1 MEFAELAAMAAA
13 HAEARAIQ
21 VAVKLGVFE
30 ALADQPASAA
40 DLARMTGADPRAAEI
55 LANAIVALGLLEL
68 EGGRYRLDA
77 AARRFLV
84 KASPEYLGGLILF
97 DEAIFP
103 LWSSLEAA
111 VQSGRPAR
119 APDMFQGD
127 PAETERFIRAMDNLV
142 RARGDAQWVAEHLDL
157 RGKRTIADLGGGP
170 GTYLAALMRKYPA
183 AAGEIWDLK
192 ATLEVARRIL
202 TEREAGAAA
211 RITLRAV
218 DYLKDE
224 LPGPVDAILVS
235 NIIHSETAAA
245 NSELMRKCFRSL
257 GRGGTIIIKD
267 HVMNREL
274 THPRTGAVF
283 SLYLLLVTR
292 GRDYSFEEIA
302 GWLGDAGFSGARRQD
317 LPSPPFSSSLVV
329 AVRP

>member
-1 MEFAELAAMAAA
+1 MEFAELAAMAGA

-21 VAVKLGVFE
+21 VALKLGVFE
-30 ALADQPASAA
+30 TLKDHPASAA
-40 DLARMTGADPRAAEI
+40 DLARSLGADPRAAEI
-55 LANAIVALGLLEL
+55 LVNAVVALGLLEL

-77 AARRFLV
+77 TARRFLL

-103 LWSSLEAA
+103 LWSSLEET
-111 VQSGRPAR
+111 VRSGRPAR

-127 PAETERFIRAMDNLV
+127 PAETGRFIRAMDSLT

-157 RGKRTIADLGGGP
+157 RGARTIADLGGGP

-183 AAGEIWDLK
+183 ASGEIWDLK
-192 ATLEVARRIL
+192 GTLEVARTIL
-202 TEREAGAAA
+202 AEREPDAA
-211 RITLRAV
+211 RITLRTV
-218 DYLKDE
+218 DYLKEE
-224 LPGPVDAILVS
+224 LPGPVDAIFVS
-235 NIIHSETAAA
+235 NIIHSETAET

-257 GRGGTIIIKD
+257 ARGGTIVIKD

-274 THPRTGAVF
+274 THPRSGAVF
-283 SLYLLLVTR
+283 SLYLLLATR

-302 GWLGDAGFSGARRQD
+302 GWLGAAGFSGMRRED
-317 LPSPPFSSSLVV
+317 LPSPPFSSSLVI
-329 AVRP
+329 AAKP

>member
-1 MEFAELAAMAAA
+1 MEFAELAAMAGA

-21 VAVKLGVFE
+21 VALKLGVFE
-30 ALADQPASAA
+30 TLKDHPTSAA
-40 DLARMTGADPRAAEI
+40 DLARTLGADPRAAEI
-55 LANAIVALGLLEL
+55 LVNAVVAVGLLEL

-77 AARRFLV
+77 TARRFLL

-103 LWSSLEAA
+103 LWSSLEET
-111 VQSGRPAR
+111 VRSGRPAR

-127 PAETERFIRAMDNLV
+127 PAETERFIRAMDSLT

-157 RGKRTIADLGGGP
+157 RGARTIADLGGGP

-183 AAGEIWDLK
+183 ASGEIWDLK
-192 ATLEVARRIL
+192 ATLEVARMIRA
-202 TEREAGAAA
+202 EREGAAA
-211 RITLRAV
+211 RITLRTV
-218 DYLKDE
+218 DYLKEE
-224 LPGPVDAILVS
+224 LPGPVDAIFVS
-235 NIIHSETAAA
+235 NIIHSETAET

-257 GRGGTIIIKD
+257 ARGGTIVIKD

-274 THPRTGAVF
+274 THPRSGAVF
-283 SLYLLLVTR
+283 SLYLLLATR

-302 GWLGDAGFSGARRQD
+302 GWLDAAGFSGTRRED
-317 LPSPPFSSSLVV
+317 LPSPPFSSSLVI
-329 AVRP
+329 AAKP

>member
-1 MEFAELAAMAAA
+1 MEFAELAALAGA
-13 HAEARAIQ
+13 HAEARALQIGL
-21 VAVKLGVFE
+21 KLGMFE
-30 ALADQPASAA
+30 ALADHPASAA
-40 DLARMTGADPRAAEI
+40 DLAPMLGTDPRAGEI
-55 LANAIVALGLLEL
+55 LANALVALGLLEL
-68 EGGRYRLDA
+68 AGGRYHLDA

-103 LWSSLEAA
+103 LWSSLEES
-111 VQSGRPAR
+111 VRSGRPAR

-127 PAETERFIRAMDNLV
+127 PAETERFIRAMDSLV

-157 RGKRTIADLGGGP
+157 HGARTIADLGGGP

-183 AAGEIWDLK
+183 ASGEIWDLK
-192 ATLEVARRIL
+192 ATLEVTRRL
-202 TEREAGAAA
+202 LAQREAQAAA
-211 RITLRAV
+211 RITLRPV
-218 DYLKDE
+218 DYLKEE
-224 LPGPVDAILVS
+224 LPGPVEALFLS
-235 NIIHSETAAA
+235 NIIHSESAET

-257 GRGGTIIIKD
+257 ARGGTIVIKD

-274 THPRTGAVF
+274 THPRSGAVF
-283 SLYLLLVTR
+283 SLYLLLATR

-302 GWLGDAGFSGARRQD
+302 GWLGEAGFSGARKED
-317 LPSPPFSSSLVV
+317 LPSPPFSSSLVI